1 MTTQCVVR
9 AAERPSAAAR
19 ELAPAVWFS
28 SNRKSV
34 WDVGDAI
41 PYTDTVAIYW
51 VVVGRDDR
59 GGSE

>member
-28 SNRKSV
+28 SNRKPARV
-34 WDVGDAI
+34 IEGAD
-41 PYTDTVAIYW
+41 PYTDTEAIYRY
-51 VVVGRDDR
+51 VVGALCDR
-59 GGSE
+59 P